1 MASLGDIVIGLS
13 MDNSQFQRTAQ
24 NSRGT
29 LSQLGQSAMGTV
41 GQIAGMLGAGSAL
54 AAVGFG
60 VKLAADAEQTRI
72 SFEVMLGSA
81 EKAKVMLSDLKAY
94 ADKSPFSGADTNEFA
109 LQLTNYGIA
118 GDKILPTIRML
129 GDVAAGNKEKF
140 AGLARAFGQMSSTGR
155 LMGQDL
161 NQFINAGFNPLQ
173 EIAAKTGESMTNLK
187 KRMDDGGIASNEVE
201 EAFRRATSEGGRFF
215 GMTERQSKTLAGQ
228 WSTFRDGLD
237 TTLRDIGASI
247 AENLDLKGVLQST
260 SAWLQFSSSLA
271 QRYGADLLLLTSVI
285 GGLVAGIAV
294 ARAGMWAYSAVQ
306 SILIAKEL
314 ALKAIMGP
322 AAWLQVAAGLAAA
335 AAAGSYLSAS
345 FAKAHEEAKKTSG
358 EIGELKKNANSL
370 GETGKAGGSEI
381 DQLSQLQKKLK
392 IIQQLKAEGSF
403 RPEVANKEASTL
415 VAKTDIKGLLKL
427 DGIGDTATK
436 ANARVELLRQSLL
449 SLNDMRGLLPADQ
462 IESLA
467 TRINAAIERETSDHS
482 GLTKVMAEQREELNK
497 LTMGEDAYEASKLRS
512 LGATDAK
519 LKELQVIKDQ
529 ITALKEKKKAEEDLA
544 EKKQREDGQLKD
556 VAERLKES
564 VTTKTEAFTKKKKEI
579 DNLHSKG
586 LIDDQTRDRAIAK
599 AKEEFQQKDDP
610 KKGKQTSENKAV
622 LVGSSEAAQQLLNGV
637 FGTHKDTFAVAKQQL
652 AEQKATTKAI
662 VAKNNTGPKFV
673 VLNI

>member
-1 MASLGDIVIGLS
+1 
-13 MDNSQFQRTAQ
+13 
-24 NSRGT
+24 
-29 LSQLGQSAMGTV
+29 MGTV